1 MDAIGVLLLLV
12 GALAIGVT
20 GQAVRLLSRTGSW
33 LVGAVAAA
41 IGGLFGSELLG
52 GASSWGPEIGG
63 LFVLPAL
70 IAGAILAGV
79 TDLLTRLLTPG
90 PLGWRG

>member
-12 GALAIGVT
+12 GALAIGIAS
-20 GQAVRLLSRTGSW
+20 QAVRLLPRRNGW
-33 LVGAVAAA
+33 LVGSIAAA
-41 IGGLFGSELLG
+41 VGGFFGSELLG
-52 GASSWGPEIGG
+52 AASSWGPEPGG

-70 IAGAILAGV
+70 IAGVILAGM

-90 PLGWRG
+90 PLGWRA

>member
-12 GALAIGVT
+12 GALAIGLA
-20 GQAVRLLSRTGSW
+20 GQALRLLPRSNGWLIGS
-33 LVGAVAAA
+33 VAAA
-41 IGGLFGSELLG
+41 IGGFFGSELLG
-52 GASSWGPEIGG
+52 AASSWGPETGG

-90 PLGWRG
+90 PLGWHA